1 MEIGFLLKKYARLG
15 YSLKRTKEIIL
26 QVLKDDFSISVDP
39 KDVEVKDNQVKLK
52 ISGVRRTE
60 FVLLRSKIE
69 ESIQIKL
76 KEEDIVVSKIF

>member
-26 QVLKDDFSISVDP
+26 QVLKDDFLISIDP